1 RIKKRRRD
9 NAILTRG
16 LFDSERWRS
25 VVDEYDV
32 DVVVARYS
40 ALDSPGFSG
49 LEPEYPVD
57 VPLAVFR
64 LTDCGT

>member
-1 RIKKRRRD
+1 V
-9 NAILTRG
+9 A
-16 LFDSERWRS
+16 
-25 VVDEYDV
+25 DEYGV

-40 ALDSPGFSG
+40 ALDSPGFIG
-49 LEPEYPVD
+49 LKPEFPVD